1 MSSPTKK
8 IEVGFDLTSTGGPFL
23 TLDDP
28 VSGQLDNP
36 DWVLAGSFF
45 VDVTDSV
52 RQYNT
57 GRGKSRELDKY
68 QTGVA
73 SVVFDNRNRDF
84 DPLFTASPYYGNI
97 IPRRDLRI
105 SVNNIV
111 TYTGVIDDWNLDYGL
126 NTDSVTIGAATDGF
140 SVLAKQT
147 LTGGTATPQSSG
159 ARVNA
164 ILDTTDVNW
173 SAVTRDIDTGDATLG
188 ADIISADTN
197 ALQYL
202 QTIETSEQG
211 ALFINKD
218 GYVTFKSRNSLP
230 LSSSAIKLADDG
242 TGIPYT
248 GMSVVYGSELL
259 YNEVVV
265 SSSITASTAI
275 ARDIDSQSAYGISN
289 LTLLDLPLSTEQQI
303 VDTAVYLASKYS
315 QPEYRFESVEIIL
328 DDLSVEEQN
337 QILGLELYDVVNIVF
352 TPNNIPPAVSRYA
365 QVTRIEHSGRVSDF
379 KVTLGFAT
387 LDTSIFVLSDPIFGM
402 LDSGNVLAF

>member
-28 VSGQLDNP
+28 IKGKLDDP
-36 DWVLAGSFF
+36 DWVLAGSYFI
-45 VDVTDSV
+45 DVTDSV

-57 GRGKSRELDKY
+57 SRGRSRELDKY

-84 DPLFTASPYYGNI
+84 DPAYASSPYYGNI

-105 SVNNIV
+105 SVNNVV

-126 NTDSVTIGAATDGF
+126 NTDSVTVGAATDGF

-147 LTGGTATPQSSG
+147 LTGGTATAQSSG
-159 ARVNA
+159 ARVEA
-164 ILDTTDVNW
+164 ILNTSDVNW
-173 SAVTRDIDTGDATLG
+173 SAVTRDIDTGSATLG
-188 ADIISADTN
+188 ADVITPDTN

-211 ALFINKD
+211 ALFIGKN
-218 GYVTFKSRNSLP
+218 GYVTFRGRNDLP
-230 LSSSAIKLADDG
+230 SSVGAVKLSDDG

-259 YNEVVV
+259 YNEVVIG
-265 SSSITASTAI
+265 SSITASTAI
-275 ARDIDSQSAYGISN
+275 ARDLDSQSAYGISN
-289 LTLLDLPLSTEQQI
+289 LTLLDLPLNTEQQI

-315 QPEYRFESVEIIL
+315 QPEYRFEAVEINL
-328 DDLSVEEQN
+328 DKLSTEDQN
-337 QILGLELYDVVNIVF
+337 KILGLELFDVVNIVF
-352 TPNNIPPAVSRYA
+352 TPNNIPPAISRYA

-387 LDTSIFVLSDPIFGM
+387 LETTTFKLDDPVFGT
-402 LDSGNVLAF
+402 LDAGNVLGF